1 MAENAGKEKNGKEG
15 EPAEKAGKQGNSKD
29 RNEKREPGKGAQPQ
43 PAEKAGKEGQ
53 AAPPVPGQ
61 APPQTPEMQ
70 QMQAQYNEMIKKVNL
85 MVTKIAF
92 YPVDISYRELR
103 QIRSELVGIYKKG
116 DVFTKNIIIVELNER
131 MSHIEHAKEFISASK
146 MAEKQNKQVDMR
158 EVTTRIY
165 DSAHSMDGIMFLLG
179 LLGELDDERANRLVV
194 NHLTRYLNQGSHL
207 YRTLIIYTTRTLA
220 KSKSPF
226 AIGFLLDLVET
237 GSIPDYLFNDVTASI
252 DEWEKRLPKA
262 KDMDAAE
269 KADLIARIGL
279 LKDTSKQKGVKYYE

>member
-1 MAENAGKEKNGKEG
+1 MAETPAKEKNGKEKNSRK
-15 EPAEKAGKQGNSKD
+15 EPAKE
-29 RNEKREPGKGAQPQ
+29 AQPQ
-43 PAEKAGKEGQ
+43 PAEKAGKNGQ

-61 APPQTPEMQ
+61 APPQTPEQ
-70 QMQAQYNEMIKKVNL
+70 LQMQAQYNEMIKKVNL

-92 YPVDISYRELR
+92 YPVDIKYKDLR
-103 QIRSELVGIYKKG
+103 QIRSELVEIYKKG
-116 DVFTKNIIIVELNER
+116 DLFTKNIIIVELNER

-165 DSAHSMDGIMFLLG
+165 DSAHSMDGIMFLVS
-179 LLGELDDERANRLVV
+179 LLGELDDERANRLIV

-207 YRTLIIYTTRTLA
+207 YRTLIIHATRMLA
-220 KSKSPF
+220 KSKNPF

-237 GSIPDYLFNDVTASI
+237 GSIPDYLYNDVTASI

-262 KDMDAAE
+262 KDIDAVE
-269 KADLIARIGL
+269 KADLRARIGM
-279 LKDTSKQKGVKYYE
+279 LKDSSKQKGVKYYE

>member
-1 MAENAGKEKNGKEG
+1 MAEKVAKQKKGK
-15 EPAEKAGKQGNSKD
+15 
-29 RNEKREPGKGAQPQ
+29 KGQ
-43 PAEKAGKEGQ
+43 PAEKAEKGVQ
-53 AAPPVPGQ
+53 AAAPVPGQ

-70 QMQAQYNEMIKKVNL
+70 HKQEQYNEMIKKVNL

-92 YPVDISYRELR
+92 YPVDIKYKELKE
-103 QIRSELVGIYKKG
+103 IRNELIEIYKKG

-165 DSAHSMDGIMFLLG
+165 DSAHSMDGILFLLG
-179 LLGELDDERANRLVV
+179 LLGELDDPRANRLIA

-207 YRTLIIYTTRTLA
+207 YRTLIIHATRMLA
-220 KSKSPF
+220 KSKDTF

-252 DEWEKRLPKA
+252 DEWEKRLAKA
-262 KDMDAAE
+262 KEMDAVE
-269 KADLIARIGL
+269 KADLKARIGM